1 MKIRFEYFWPGFNSK
16 DFFLL
21 KYFDEP
27 EIVSDDSY
35 SYLILSVFP
44 NKLLSIKDSAKIIV
58 FNGEH
63 PSYINDRLV
72 RIGIK
77 PDIQIGFID
86 SNSYDYNV
94 EKLYYPFWHLYYPQ
108 FDQKFIDDIEAKKNI
123 TQQEINQKKFCCL
136 INSHDSNNTRKPIYN
151 VLSNIGRIDCP
162 GVLLN
167 NCDRRLCGTTSEDKI
182 KFMNSYVFNICS
194 ENFFGKLYFTEKLPQ
209 SLNSC
214 CIPIYNG
221 DLSGYNEKIFNKDRI
236 IIINDFSPDSI
247 VQLKKKIKK
256 LFSNK
261 YDLKKFYSRPI
272 FNPGA
277 MDVYTGFVEEFE
289 SKFRSLIS

>member
-1 MKIRFEYFWPGFNSK
+1 MKIRFEYFWPGFNPK

-86 SNSYDYNV
+86 YNSYDYMV
-94 EKLYYPFWHLYYPQ
+94 
-108 FDQKFIDDIEAKKNI
+108 
-123 TQQEINQKKFCCL
+123 
-136 INSHDSNNTRKPIYN
+136 
-151 VLSNIGRIDCP
+151 
-162 GVLLN
+162 
-167 NCDRRLCGTTSEDKI
+167 
-182 KFMNSYVFNICS
+182 
-194 ENFFGKLYFTEKLPQ
+194 
-209 SLNSC
+209 
-214 CIPIYNG
+214 
-221 DLSGYNEKIFNKDRI
+221 
-236 IIINDFSPDSI
+236 
-247 VQLKKKIKK
+247 
-256 LFSNK
+256 
-261 YDLKKFYSRPI
+261 
-272 FNPGA
+272 
-277 MDVYTGFVEEFE
+277 
-289 SKFRSLIS
+289 